1 MSETTDPHGQS
12 SAEIEA
18 DVERTRA
25 RVTDTIEAL
34 RDRMSPGQVMDQLVD
49 YARESGGAD
58 FMRNLGASVR
68 DNPLPLLLVG
78 AGLGWMML
86 SSGRRPVTYP
96 ATRRPDPDM
105 ALLPPPSAGPGLG
118 TRAGEAARH
127 AGERVQGTYSDM
139 RHRTA
144 SGMDSVRDS
153 AAQTY
158 AAGADMAG
166 RATGSV
172 RDTASSTYAAGA
184 DMASRAAETA
194 SDAAA
199 RVGRTASNL
208 AGQAS
213 EGLHSAGRSVRA
225 SYYDASDSVAR
236 GYGTASEQ
244 AGMLADR
251 TRAGLSRV
259 AEEQPLLF
267 GALGLALGAAL
278 GAMLPRTRTED
289 RLMGEAS
296 DALTNRATTAL
307 QEGYEQ
313 AKQTAAEHLEQGKAA
328 LGETYARSQEELKKG
343 DLSPGKVADV
353 VSNAAAE
360 VKKAATDTVHGVK
373 EEAKSGIDAAA
384 PEGSSADN
392 KPGTA
397 TPGSTTGKPGATA
410 GSSEARSPLAS
421 PSTTTVP
428 PRPTSPPF

>member
-158 AAGADMAG
+158 AAGADMAS
-166 RATGSV
+166 R
-172 RDTASSTYAAGA
+172 AAGA
-184 DMASRAAETA
+184 A
-194 SDAAA
+194 SDAAT
-199 RVGRTASNL
+199 RVGRTASDL

-213 EGLHSAGRSVRA
+213 EGLQSARRSVRA
-225 SYYDASDSVAR
+225 SYYDATDSVAR
-236 GYGTASEQ
+236 GYGAASER

-296 DALTNRATTAL
+296 DALANRATTAL

-328 LGETYARSQEELKKG
+328 LGETYAHAKEELKKG
-343 DLSPGKVADV
+343 DLSSGKVADV
-353 VSNAAAE
+353 VSNAATE
-360 VKKAATDTVHGVK
+360 VKKATTDTVHGVK
-373 EEAKSGIDAAA
+373 EEAKSGIGTTA
-384 PEGSSADN
+384 PGGSSADN

-397 TPGSTTGKPGATA
+397 APGSTAGKPGATA
-410 GSSEARSPLAS
+410 DSSETRSPLAS
-421 PSTTTVP
+421 PATTTVP